1 MTGFAQGRKGRR
13 MSRKIFTFWE
23 GKKPAY
29 IELCMQTWKFPYV
42 VLNYKNLNEYTDLK
56 ADANLKRFTLPQIA
70 DAVRVHVLRDQG
82 GYWLDADTIMITGK
96 LPEETLIG
104 NPDKRECN
112 IGYLYA
118 EKPHMEFFEEWARYQ
133 DAVID
138 NMASGYY
145 WGVMGNDFTDPYIR
159 KHSEVTIAPVR
170 ACFPETYM
178 IGGDAPRPRK
188 YQQFYFERNY
198 HLADIAPTDMLM
210 LHNSW
215 TPAWY
220 KALGKTDLL
229 TKDCTLS
236 NILKETQ
243 P

>member
-1 MTGFAQGRKGRR
+1 

-56 ADANLKRFTLPQIA
+56 ADASLKRFTLPQIA

-104 NPDKRECN
+104 YPDKRECT
-112 IGYLYA
+112 IGYLHA
-118 EKPHMEFFEEWARYQ
+118 EAPHMQFFEEWAAYQ
-133 DAVID
+133 DAAIAD
-138 NMASGYY
+138 PGSGRH
-145 WGVMGNDFTDPYIR
+145 WSVMGNDFTDPYIR
-159 KHSEVTIAPVR
+159 DHPEVPIAPVR
-170 ACFPETYM
+170 GCWPETYM
-178 IGGDAPRPRK
+178 MGGDAPRPRK

-229 TKDCTLS
+229 AKDCTLS

>member
-1 MTGFAQGRKGRR
+1 

-70 DAVRVHVLRDQG
+70 DAVRVHVLRDRG

-104 NPDKRECN
+104 YPDKRECT
-112 IGYLYA
+112 IGFLHA
-118 EKPHMEFFEEWARYQ
+118 ERPHMPIFEEWAAHQ
-133 DAVID
+133 DKVIADPNSGD
-138 NMASGYY
+138 NWDVLSNA
-145 WGVMGNDFTDPYIR
+145 FTDPHIR
-159 KHSEVTIAPVR
+159 EHLDVSIAPVR
-170 ACFPETYM
+170 GCWPETYM
-178 IGGDAPRPRK
+178 MGGDTPRPRK

-220 KALGKTDLL
+220 KALGKADLL
-229 TKDCTLS
+229 AKDCTLS
-236 NILKETQ
+236 NILKELL
-243 P
+243 

>member
-1 MTGFAQGRKGRR
+1 

-104 NPDKRECN
+104 YPDKRECT
-112 IGYLYA
+112 IGFLHA
-118 EKPHMEFFEEWARYQ
+118 ERPHMPIFEEWAAYQ
-133 DAVID
+133 DKAIADPNSGD
-138 NMASGYY
+138 NWDVLSNA
-145 WGVMGNDFTDPYIR
+145 FTDPYIR
-159 KHSEVTIAPVR
+159 EHLDVSIAPVR
-170 ACFPETYM
+170 GCWPETYM
-178 IGGDAPRPRK
+178 MGGDTPRPRK
-188 YQQFYFERNY
+188 YQQFYFDRNY

-220 KALGKTDLL
+220 KALGKADLL
-229 TKDCTLS
+229 AKDCTLS

>member
-1 MTGFAQGRKGRR
+1 

-70 DAVRVHVLRDQG
+70 DAVRAHVLRDQG

-104 NPDKRECN
+104 YPDKRECT
-112 IGYLYA
+112 IGFLHA
-118 EKPHMEFFEEWARYQ
+118 EEPHMPIFEEWAAYQ
-133 DAVID
+133 DKVIAD
-138 NMASGYY
+138 PNSG
-145 WGVMGNDFTDPYIR
+145 GNWDVLSNAFVDPYIR
-159 KHSEVTIAPVR
+159 EHPNVSIAPVR
-170 ACFPETYM
+170 GCWPETYM
-178 IGGDAPRPRK
+178 VGGDIPRSEKYRK
-188 YQQFYFERNY
+188 FYFEAT
-198 HLADIAPTDMLM
+198 HGLSDIEPTDMLM

-215 TPAWY
+215 TPKFY
-220 KALGKTDLL
+220 KSLSGLEFIRAGWTM
-229 TKDCTLS
+229 S
-236 NILKETQ
+236 NILREVLRK
-243 P
+243 